1 MAQHEQAVWSVYDKL
16 RTARLNVK
24 YYCCRLERAE
34 QWAAIF
40 QIILLA
46 SAPTSAIGSLWFW
59 NSEIGKVAW
68 QWLGAIAAFTSI
80 ANAAYAPNKKIKLYE
95 GVLVGYRNLEFDLME
110 IRSAIEQKGKYDVS
124 LQSEFRKAI
133 QREKALVGKNPETRP
148 SMRVLLRCEEEVRNE
163 LPDSC
168 FFIPELKN
176 D

>member
-34 QWAAIF
+34 QWATVF
-40 QIILLA
+40 QVILLA
-46 SAPTSAIGSLWFW
+46 SAPTSAIGGLWFW
-59 NSEIGKVAW
+59 HTDLGKIAW
-68 QWLGAIAAFTSI
+68 QWLGAVAALASI
-80 ANAAYAPNKKIKLYE
+80 GNAAYSPNKKIKLYE
-95 GVLVGYRNLEFDLME
+95 GVLVGYRTLEYDLME
-110 IRSAIEQKGKYDVS
+110 IRSAIEQKGKYDAA
-124 LQSEFRKAI
+124 LQNDFKRAI

-148 SMRVLLRCEEEVRNE
+148 NMKALLLCEAEVRNE

-168 FFIPELKN
+168 FFIPESKN